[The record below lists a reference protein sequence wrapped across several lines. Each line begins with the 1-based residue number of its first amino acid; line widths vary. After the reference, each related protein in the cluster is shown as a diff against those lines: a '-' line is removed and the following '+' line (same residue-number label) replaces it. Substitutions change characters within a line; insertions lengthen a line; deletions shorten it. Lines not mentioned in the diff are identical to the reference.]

1 MNINLLAPTN
11 KCSDFNVSFKEP
23 IVIDKNSKVQFN
35 WAKLSRHNGVVLDK
49 DENIIIEPALPL
61 PSRIPDAP
69 GTLNLNEQ
77 SFNTSNVVTIPKG
90 NYTGKELQ
98 AIITEKLND
107 FVGATSGV
115 ASSAGFNVTGYY
127 EGIDQPPTI
136 GENNVLKIGI
146 ESPRVQGRIG
156 FRDVNNP
163 SENNLQVVNQ
173 DPANHFNSTFTLVF
187 RNSAE
192 SRLGDLIGTRYRKT
206 ADVGA
211 TKYDNYT
218 MGKEHL
224 NHYAVNNLN
233 KIGRVLSETP
243 VGEIWDKY
251 WYLQNGI
258 YAESS
263 KTVKDFQDV
272 AGDSAT
278 GDQEN
283 LYLGLY
289 SQEVAVPG
297 TLIRLDQDK
306 TGGTNA
312 TTADGS
318 SPNPQTQ
325 SNNYSGFPLCYFSV
339 ELGKDFNA
347 GTQNLDK
354 DYIIIRSAVKA
365 GGGAGNRLAD
375 IEINQQITDMET
387 IFRDRLSSYVAD
399 IDNYKPK
406 IFISTYFKQNAKYN
420 PKIKPTNTAT
430 STTLLDESKLF
441 IKVHLI
447 GDDNESTLLYDSG
460 IQEVTFFK
468 GSFFNIYES
477 GAGATTQDPLRVNS
491 QIPFNPL
498 LSAQKVGDG
507 WDNVRIKG
515 IDKNKGT
522 NSNTNPISI
531 IRGYRFILP
540 NVIARMI
547 NPSTT
552 TTLTTDF
559 FYPTP
564 QTRFLYDENDNE
576 QELIEDITS
585 GFKDDDVSIYLD
597 NLPLDNYKNTEV
609 SLNKG
614 LKKNLLVNIPS
625 PFSETTQ
632 SGILLTSKYSP
643 NTPFITDL
651 KNQEFKTNNL
661 RILIKDGKTDKPI
674 NDLIS
679 ASVDFTILKE

>member
-23 IVIDKNSKVQFN
+23 IVIEKNSKVQFN
-35 WAKLSRHNGVVLDK
+35 WAKLSRHNGIVLDK

-61 PSRIPDAP
+61 PTRIPDAP

-77 SFNTSNVVTIPKG
+77 SFATSNLVTIPKG

-107 FVGATSGV
+107 FVGATNGV
-115 ASSAGFNVTGYY
+115 AHQAGFNVTGFY
-127 EGIDQPPTI
+127 EGIDQPPII
-136 GENNVLKIGI
+136 GENNILKIGL
-146 ESPRVQGRIG
+146 ESPRVQGKTG

-163 SENNLQVVNQ
+163 TENNLKIVTQ
-173 DPANHFNSTFTLVF
+173 DLANHVNSTFTLVF
-187 RNSAE
+187 RNDQE

-206 ADVGA
+206 ADTGTA
-211 TKYDNYT
+211 KYDNYAL
-218 MGKEHL
+218 GKEHL
-224 NHYAVNNLN
+224 NHYGVNNLS

-243 VGEIWDKY
+243 VGEIWDEY
-251 WYLQNGI
+251 WYLQNGV

-272 AGDSAT
+272 T
-278 GDQEN
+278 GGSGGLAADNQEN
-283 LYLGLY
+283 LYLGIY
-289 SQEVAVPG
+289 SREVATTGV
-297 TLIRLDQDK
+297 LIRTDQDR

-312 TTADGS
+312 TTADGG
-318 SPNPQTQ
+318 SPNPQLS
-325 SNNYSGFPLCYFSV
+325 SNNFNGYPLCYFSV
-339 ELGKDFNA
+339 ELGKDCSPL
-347 GTQNLDK
+347 TQNLDK
-354 DYIIIRSAVKA
+354 DYIIIRSAKK
-365 GGGAGNRLAD
+365 GNDKLPS
-375 IEINQQITDMET
+375 IEIDESFDDMEI

-406 IFISTYFKQNAKYN
+406 IFISTYFKQNPNYN
-420 PKIKPTNTAT
+420 PKIKPTATDTT
-430 STTLLDESKLF
+430 STALLDESKLF
-441 IKVHLI
+441 FKVSLI
-447 GDDNESTLLYDSG
+447 GDDNIASILYDSG
-460 IQEVTFFK
+460 VSENIYIK
-468 GSFFNIYES
+468 GSFLKKYEDI
-477 GAGATTQDPLRVNS
+477 GADTQAEVRINA

-498 LSAQKVGDG
+498 LSAQKIGDG

-515 IDKNKGT
+515 IDKTLGT
-522 NSNTNPISI
+522 NSNANPISV

-540 NVIARMI
+540 NIIARMI
-547 NPSTT
+547 NPAIT
-552 TTLTTDF
+552 TTLSTEF
-559 FYPTP
+559 LYPT
-564 QTRFLYDENDNE
+564 QQSRILYGETDNE
-576 QELIEDITS
+576 QQVIEDITS

-597 NLPLDNYKNTEV
+597 NLPLENYKNTEL

-625 PFSETTQ
+625 PFSDTTQ

-661 RILIKDGKTDKPI
+661 RILIKDGKTDRPI